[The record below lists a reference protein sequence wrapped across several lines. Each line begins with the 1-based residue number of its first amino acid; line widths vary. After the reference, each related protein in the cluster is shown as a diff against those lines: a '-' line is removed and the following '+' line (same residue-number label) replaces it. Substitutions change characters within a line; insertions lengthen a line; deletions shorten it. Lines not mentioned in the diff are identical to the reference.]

1 MVPSDGLNRPSNR
14 NGETWTQSHA
24 VDGVLSSHERD
35 SVLAPR
41 RVREHG
47 PHHIRRASAFSG
59 IIGFMTALFSID
71 LQAVRIVRAETKTQ
85 ILGALADCFGEVY
98 GLDRATVLER
108 IEERET
114 LGSTG
119 FGRGV
124 AIPHA
129 RLESLARPVAAFF
142 RLERPVDFSSSDGM
156 PVDCV
161 FGLLSPE
168 QAGATHLQALAAIS
182 RLMRDER
189 MHERLI
195 AAPDAD
201 AIYAL
206 LVNVI
211 DRDAA

>member
-1 MVPSDGLNRPSNR
+1 
-14 NGETWTQSHA
+14 
-24 VDGVLSSHERD
+24 
-35 SVLAPR
+35 
-41 RVREHG
+41 
-47 PHHIRRASAFSG
+47 
-59 IIGFMTALFSID
+59 MTALFTIEP
-71 LQAVRIVRAETKTQ
+71 LAVRVIRAETKPQ
-85 ILGALADCFGEVY
+85 ILAALAETFGQVTS
-98 GLDRATVLER
+98 LDTAHVLER

-129 RLESLARPVAAFF
+129 RIDGLTRPVAAFL
-142 RLERPVDFSSSDGM
+142 RLEQAVDFNSADAM

-182 RLMRDER
+182 RLMRDEK
-189 MHERLI
+189 MHEKLVS
-195 AAPDAD
+195 APDAD
-201 AIYAL
+201 ALYAL